1 MLCRHPFVRD
11 KSGAVFASSNPQ
23 DWLKGVPFGCGKC
36 LACRVKKRREWT
48 TRLLLEMLKSDA
60 GCFLTLTL
68 SEDYVSTTEDGERTL
83 SKVELQ
89 LFFKR
94 FRRNLEHYKK
104 RKCPIRYFAVGE
116 YGTRG
121 TERPHY
127 HAIIFGVSD
136 MDIDVIRAVDAAWR
150 EPAKRG
156 QRGTTPSFG
165 LWTLD
170 PLNARRVAYVAGYVL
185 KKLITPKKVFHNIVT
200 AVDVGEKRYVY
211 RKRVVDRARSQRDEQ
226 GRLAEFRVMSRMPG
240 LGSSFIFD
248 LVALWKSSA
257 AFRQVLTAAGDV
269 PSTLHA
275 FGHTLFLDRYMK
287 TKLRE
292 ILGTEYDP
300 TIYYSEVR
308 QAFYNWLSTHPT
320 SGTFVDFLVHSDDQK
335 YLQLESRIKTQLQRR
350 KRI

>member
-48 TRLLLEMLKSDA
+48 TRLLLEMLKHDS

-68 SEDYVSTTEDGERTL
+68 SEDYVSTTEDGLRTL
-83 SKVELQ
+83 SKDELQ

-94 FRRNLEHYKK
+94 FRRNLEHFKK

-116 YGTRG
+116 YGSRG

-136 MDIDVIRAVDAAWR
+136 MDIDVIKSVDAAWR

-156 QRGTTPSFG
+156 QRGQTSSFG

-170 PLNARRVAYVAGYVL
+170 PLTSRRVAYVAGYVM
-185 KKLITPKKVFHNIVT
+185 KKLIKPKKVFHNVT
-200 AVDVGEKRYVY
+200 SAVEVEGKRYAVQRRVLD
-211 RKRVVDRARSQRDEQ
+211 RKRSDRDDH
-226 GRLAEFRVMSRMPG
+226 GRVAEFRVMSRMPG
-240 LGSSFIFD
+240 LGSDFVFD
-248 LVALWKSSA
+248 MVALWKSSS
-257 AFRQVLTAAGDV
+257 AFRQVLTSSGDV
-269 PSTLHA
+269 PSILHA
-275 FGHTLFLDRYMK
+275 FGRTLFLDRFIK
-287 TKLRE
+287 TKLRDL
-292 ILGTEYDP
+292 LGIEYDP
-300 TIYYSEVR
+300 TIYYAEVR

-320 SGTFVDFLVHSDDQK
+320 SGTFVESLVHADDQK
-335 YLQLESRIKTQLQRR
+335 FRQLETRIKNQLQRR
-350 KRI
+350 NRI